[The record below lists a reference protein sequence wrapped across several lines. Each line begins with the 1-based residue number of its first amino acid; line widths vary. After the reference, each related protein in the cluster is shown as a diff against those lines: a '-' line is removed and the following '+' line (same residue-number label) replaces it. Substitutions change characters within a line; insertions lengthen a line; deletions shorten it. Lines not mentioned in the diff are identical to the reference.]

1 MDANLATVRSTF
13 GKSDSICQN
22 LEFDISS
29 GAICQN
35 LNLENDSR
43 TIMFFLSRENFK
55 LTVQPIK

>member
-1 MDANLATVRSTF
+1 MDANLATVRSTI

-55 LTVQPIK
+55 LTAQLIK

>member
-43 TIMFFLSRENFK
+43 TKMFFFKVEKTLS
-55 LTVQPIK
+55 

>member
-29 GAICQN
+29 GAICKI

-43 TIMFFLSRENFK
+43 TITFFLKEEKTLS
-55 LTVQPIK
+55 